1 MEIKIEEV
9 SNKTCRLYCKL
20 GTKAYKEHYLHLWQ
34 NNDPAP
40 YIEKSFTIDVVKDEL
55 KDNSVSLWL
64 IYHENTAVG
73 ILKLI
78 KDAPIASHASKE
90 VVLLE
95 KIYILH
101 KFSGKGIGS
110 FALRWVET
118 YCLKANRQLIWLETM
133 QKGAALNFY
142 LKNGYHI
149 IREKKLKFDQVLE
162 KQKPMYIL
170 YKKVK
175 PQNSQVVFN

>member
-1 MEIKIEEV
+1 M
-9 SNKTCRLYCKL
+9 
-20 GTKAYKEHYLHLWQ
+20 HLWK
-34 NNDPAP
+34 NNDPSP
-40 YIEKSFTIDVVKDEL
+40 YIKESFTIDVVKDEL
-55 KDNSVSLWL
+55 KDNSASLWL
-64 IYHENTAVG
+64 IYRGNTAVG

-78 KDAPIASHASKE
+78 KDTPITSHTSKE
-90 VVLLE
+90 TVLLE
-95 KIYILH
+95 KIYILN

-110 FALRWVET
+110 LTLSWVET
-118 YCLKANRQLIWLETM
+118 YCLKANRQVLWLETM

-149 IREKKLKFDQVLE
+149 IREKKLNFDQVLE

-170 YKKVK
+170 SKKVK